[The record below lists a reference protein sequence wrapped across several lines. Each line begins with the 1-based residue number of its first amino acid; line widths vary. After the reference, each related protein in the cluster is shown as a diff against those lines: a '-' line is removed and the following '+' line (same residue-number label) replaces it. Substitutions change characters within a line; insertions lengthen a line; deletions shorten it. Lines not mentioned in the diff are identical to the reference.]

1 MPMPPVPS
9 APLQRA
15 TVATAVALLLAVP
28 ASAAAPSWSEWERE
42 HAVAH
47 YGDWMVI
54 RPPGAEPCYA
64 KQSYDEHPAH
74 IEVTV
79 RAGRA
84 PVLIGP
90 YVQGVEGPLRYRVDG
105 GPQRVAPSRGMAAF
119 SLAPDV
125 VPEMRAGAVLVVA
138 VEPRGLPTWRQRISL
153 RGFTAATRAADR
165 CAAESPAAL
174 TRASDRDG
182 SRGARSGSRRDLDRS
197 RP

>member
-1 MPMPPVPS
+1 MLPPFESSP
-9 APLQRA
+9 AWQRA
-15 TVATAVALLLAVP
+15 ATASIVALLLTAALPATAVT
-28 ASAAAPSWSEWERE
+28 PSWSEWERE
-42 HAVAH
+42 HAVAR

-90 YVQGVEGPLRYRVDG
+90 YVQGVEGPLRYRVDR
-105 GPQRVAPSRGMAAF
+105 GPQRIAPARGMAAF

-138 VEPRGLPTWRQRISL
+138 VDPRGLPTWRQRISL
-153 RGFTAATRAADR
+153 RGFTAATRAAQQ
-165 CAAESPAAL
+165 CLEAAPAAL
-174 TRASDRDG
+174 SHARDG
-182 SRGARSGSRRDLDRS
+182 DASRDARVDLDPS